1 MTDVDRS
8 APVRSVASHGAI
20 SVDERLTLRSLA
32 VVLGE
37 ADAGIAL
44 VRRPDESVGVV
55 SERDITRALG
65 LGADPDRVWVAD
77 VMSEDLVIAEVD
89 EPIGDVAQRMIEENV
104 RHVVVVDRGSIVGV
118 ASMRDVLLA
127 ELD

>member
-1 MTDVDRS
+1 MADLDRN
-8 APVRSVASHGAI
+8 APVRTVTSHGAI

-32 VVLGE
+32 AVLGE
-37 ADAGIAL
+37 AEAGIAL
-44 VRRPDESVGVV
+44 VRRADDSVGVV
-55 SERDITRALG
+55 SERDVTRALG
-65 LGADPDRVWVAD
+65 LGADPDWVWVAD

-104 RHVVVVDRGSIVGV
+104 RHVAVIDRGAIVGV

-127 ELD
+127 ALD